1 MSIVNRFPTDDQGQ
15 INTFLWNERTVFS
28 TTGAGTTRYLCVK
41 DGIWTLISSHYKKL
55 TQNGSK
61 I

>member
-28 TTGAGTTRYLCVK
+28 TTGAETIGHSFAKNIPRHRHLSK
-41 DGIWTLISSHYKKL
+41 KKL
-55 TQNGSK
+55 TQNES
-61 I
+61 